1 MSLGHFRLDG
11 LPASPRGVPQI
22 EVTFDIDANGILN
35 VAAKD
40 KASGKQQQVTIT
52 ASTNLNKSEIEQMVK
67 DAREHES
74 GDRQRRELAE
84 ARNSADS
91 LAYQTE
97 KALNELGDKVEAGE
111 RETITRK
118 ITELRA
124 ALEGEDLASIKRMS
138 EDLQNAFHALS
149 QQMYAQ
155 EQSSASNGNGPQSRP
170 QGHRD
175 TGEAE
180 GEVIEGEFHEA

>member
-1 MSLGHFRLDG
+1 
-11 LPASPRGVPQI
+11 
-22 EVTFDIDANGILN
+22 
-35 VAAKD
+35 
-40 KASGKQQQVTIT
+40 
-52 ASTNLNKSEIEQMVK
+52 MVK

-155 EQSSASNGNGPQSRP
+155 EQSAGSNGNGPQSRP
-170 QGHRD
+170 QGHPD